1 MNKIKLIF
9 GVGLIILFVGSTFI
23 SLFGAGNALQSVL
36 KTYVFQVEECNYKYA
51 PRPIDREEYVEPE
64 ETCSIDYN
72 RAKKDVAE
80 GLAMFLVSIP
90 IALLSI
96 GQGRKMWTK
105 EEE

>member
-36 KTYVFQVEECNYKYA
+36 RTYVFKVEDCNYKYA

-72 RAKKDVAE
+72 RTKRDIAN
-80 GLAMFLVSIP
+80 GLAMFLVSTP
-90 IALLSI
+90 IALMSI
-96 GQGRKMWTK
+96 RQGRKMWIK
-105 EEE
+105 EE